1 MLRRNGFTLVEL
13 MLSVAIGAAFL
24 TSAITFMLT
33 LGHSMYQIQ
42 QQLTLESEL
51 RLLTQTLT
59 LQLSRAGYVAS
70 SHDTSTLVNQLA
82 LNGTLANIH
91 VGHHPN
97 APQHS
102 CVLFAYDKN
111 KDGAIS
117 LASPSEHFG
126 FRLNNKAL
134 EFRVAR
140 KSCEASGWHDIT
152 DTRKTYVS
160 AFEIKPKQAGQPA
173 WVVTLTLQS
182 AQQAGLTSSR
192 TFLISATNA
201 HPF

>member
-1 MLRRNGFTLVEL
+1 MLKHHGFTLVEL
-13 MLSVAIGAAFL
+13 MLSVAIGAALL

-33 LGHSMYQIQ
+33 LGHAMYQIQ
-42 QQLTLESEL
+42 QQVILEGEL

-59 LQLSRAGYVAS
+59 LQLSRAGYLAS
-70 SHDTSTLVNQLA
+70 PHNDSTLVNNLV
-82 LNGTLANIH
+82 LNDTLANIY

-111 KDGAIS
+111 KDGVIS

-134 EFRVAR
+134 EFRVAG

-152 DTRKTYVS
+152 DTSKTHVS
-160 AFEIKPKQAGQPA
+160 VFEIKPKQDVQSA
-173 WVVTLTLQS
+173 WVVRLTLQS
-182 AQQAGLTSSR
+182 AHQEGLTSSR
-192 TFLISATNA
+192 TFLISTSNA
-201 HPF
+201 HAS